1 MARVLNFSAGPSC
14 LPLEVLE
21 TAAAE
26 MTNWHGCG
34 MGVME
39 MSHRSKEYMS
49 IINKATADLKEL
61 LGIPDNFTT
70 MFLQGGGSLEFAAVP
85 LNLLGEKTTAN
96 YLVTG
101 AWSQKAF
108 DEAKKYCAPT
118 LSGTGK
124 ASNFTTVPEV
134 PLWTLNRDAAYFHYC
149 NNETIHGLEYNLP
162 EEAWT
167 AIGDMPVVSDMSSN
181 FLSQP
186 IDFSKHALIY
196 AGAQKNA
203 GPAGVCV
210 VMARTDMLGHSKPIT
225 PTLMDYKTNADN
237 GSMYNTPPTY
247 AIYIC
252 GLYFD
257 YMKRM
262 GGLQHFQNLAREKSS
277 LLYATIDESRG
288 FYMNPVEPRF
298 RSRMNVP
305 FLIKGGNQ
313 DLEKKFTAE
322 AKARGMVNLDGHR
335 SVGGLRAS
343 LYNGLTLEGV
353 RALCDF
359 MREFQAANESS

>member
-1 MARVLNFSAGPSC
+1 MSRVLNFSAGPSVF
-14 LPLEVLE
+14 PVEVLE

-49 IINKATADLKEL
+49 IIGKAQADLKDL
-61 LGIPDNFTT
+61 LQIPDNFVTLF
-70 MFLQGGGSLEFAAVP
+70 MQGGASLEFAGIP
-85 LNLLGEKTTAN
+85 LNFLREKTEAN

-101 AWSQKAF
+101 AWSQKAWE
-108 DEAKKYCAPT
+108 EAKKYCTPVVSA
-118 LSGTGK
+118 TGK

-134 PLWTLNRDAAYFHYC
+134 QLWNINREAAYFHYC

-162 EEAWT
+162 TEAWE
-167 AIGDMPVVSDMSSN
+167 ALGDMPVVADMSSN
-181 FLSQP
+181 FISQP
-186 IDFSKHALIY
+186 IDFSKHICIY

-203 GPAGVCV
+203 GPAGVCM
-210 VMARTDMLGHSKPIT
+210 VMVRQDQLGHSRPIT
-225 PTLMDYKTNADN
+225 PTLMDFKTAADN

-247 AIYIC
+247 AIYMC

-262 GGLQHFQNLAREKSS
+262 GGVQHFQELAQQKSG
-277 LLYATIDESRG
+277 LLYGTIDESRG
-288 FYMNPVEPRF
+288 FYSNPVDRRF

-305 FLIKGGNQ
+305 FLIKGGNT
-313 DLEKKFTAE
+313 DLEKKFVAQ
-322 AKARGMVNLDGHR
+322 AKERGMVNLDGHR

-343 LYNGLTLEGV
+343 LYNGMTLEGV
-353 RALCDF
+353 RTLCDF
-359 MREFQAANESS
+359 MREFQTANESS